1 MLINEAADLLKT
13 RPYTPVTGQN
23 IKQLDD
29 AVDILISLAE
39 QYQKMFIKYEI
50 LTASFETSDSPEAC
64 SKKIDE
70 FCIDT
75 MRGLLGEYYA
85 ERISEDENNIKN
97 T

>member
-13 RPYTPVTGQN
+13 RPYTPVTGHS
-23 IKQLDD
+23 IKQVDE

-39 QYQKMFIKYEI
+39 RYQKIFIKYEI
-50 LTASFETSDSPEAC
+50 LTASFEDSDSPKVR
-64 SKKIDE
+64 SKKVDD

-85 ERISEDENNIKN
+85 ERIKEKWE
-97 T
+97 

>member
-13 RPYTPVTGQN
+13 RPYTPVTGQS
-23 IKQLDD
+23 IKQLDG
-29 AVDILISLAE
+29 AVDVLINLAE
-39 QYQKMFIKYEI
+39 QYQKIFIKYEI
-50 LTASFETSDSPEAC
+50 LIASFEDSDSPEAR
-64 SKKIDE
+64 SKKVDD

-85 ERISEDENNIKN
+85 ERISEDGNN